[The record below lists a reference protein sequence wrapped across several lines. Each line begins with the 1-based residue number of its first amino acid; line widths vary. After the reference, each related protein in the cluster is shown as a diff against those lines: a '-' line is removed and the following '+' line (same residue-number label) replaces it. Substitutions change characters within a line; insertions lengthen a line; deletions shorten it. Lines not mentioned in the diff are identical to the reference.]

1 MIVSFICL
9 RMLLYILLT
18 VLFQAMTTFNWAT
31 AFTSDEK
38 KIAENRKLT
47 TVHYEKEKQ
56 ETGCR
61 ATGSVRTNT
70 NSLDCRG

>member
-1 MIVSFICL
+1 M
-9 RMLLYILLT
+9 
-18 VLFQAMTTFNWAT
+18 MTMFNWAT

-38 KIAENRKLT
+38 KIAENRKLP

-61 ATGSVRTNT
+61 GYWQHPNEYKLLSTVEDEQG
-70 NSLDCRG
+70 L